1 MRTFTIAFFLMLCS
15 LLKAESFFSLE
26 HIKKVYP
33 VIEIKSDKIE
43 QKHKA
48 YIQEEINRTLKELG
62 IDSSGH
68 DPRAFAIVVTQSYV
82 GDTPV
87 LRVELL
93 MGEEMKRLDDGHK
106 SFAITYQQ
114 RELTVIEDIED
125 SGSILEAMEDSVDTL
140 LERFAEQYRE
150 DNKLAPKEVYHG
162 KESFAQR
169 MGYETDY
176 QTARTKAQKEGK
188 NILLVL
194 TTNYCPWCRK
204 FEQNVLQKK
213 SINRAI
219 HKKYVPVILNRDE
232 KKFPEKFTSSFTP
245 VTYFIDAKSEEILH
259 QVAGYNNRDEFM
271 HLIQ

>member
-1 MRTFTIAFFLMLCS
+1 MRALPIIIMLILLS
-15 LLKAESFFSLE
+15 GLKAESFFSLSN
-26 HIKKVYP
+26 IKKVYP

-48 YIQEEINRTLKELG
+48 YIEEEINRTLKELD
-62 IDSSGH
+62 IDTSGY

-93 MGEEMKRLDDGHK
+93 MGEEMRRLDDGQK
-106 SFAITYQQ
+106 TFAISYQQ
-114 RELTVIEDIED
+114 RELTVIEDIDD
-125 SGSILEAMEDSVDTL
+125 SDSIIELMEDSVDTL
-140 LERFAEQYRE
+140 LERFSEQYRE
-150 DNKLAPKEVYHG
+150 DNRLAPKELYQG
-162 KESFAQR
+162 KEGFAKHL
-169 MGYETDY
+169 GYETDY
-176 QTARTKAQKEGK
+176 QRARTKAQKEGK

-204 FEQNVLQKK
+204 FEQNVLAKK
-213 SINRAI
+213 SVNRAI
-219 HKKYVPVILNRDE
+219 HKKYIPVILNRDE

-245 VTYFIDAKSEEILH
+245 VTYFIDAKNEEVLH
-259 QVAGYNNRDEFM
+259 KVSGYNNRDEFM